1 MCRVLDRGHPVIFC
15 GESGSGKS
23 TAVNAMVHGN
33 FQMQPDRSLT
43 IVLVSKTI
51 SEVDPL
57 HAEQVVQDA
66 MSQFFFGKH
75 RRTIGIIA
83 KYLTLR
89 FANTSVHLGTIGC
102 WIGILQRLGFR
113 IGSRVGKRLGVK
125 YLFEKRQDLV

>member
-75 RRTIGIIA
+75 RRTIDVAIR
-83 KYLTLR
+83 KHKRPPWHDRLLDRYLATAWLPNWQSR
-89 FANTSVHLGTIGC
+89 RQTSWRKIS
-102 WIGILQRLGFR
+102 F
-113 IGSRVGKRLGVK
+113 
-125 YLFEKRQDLV
+125 